1 MTLLREFWVP
11 ILVLDIYSDTKDR
24 FLHKC
29 FCRNIGRAIL
39 KTCHKNYETLKN
51 NVSLQSPCWNTFNP
65 VVICKLSFMN
75 GQGKGV
81 LAFLIAYF

>member
-11 ILVLDIYSDTKDR
+11 KSVLHIDSDTKVR

-39 KTCHKNYETLKN
+39 KNCHKNYETLKN

-65 VVICKLSFMN
+65 VVICKLTFVS
-75 GQGKGV
+75 GKGGV
-81 LAFLIAYF
+81 HTFLIVYW